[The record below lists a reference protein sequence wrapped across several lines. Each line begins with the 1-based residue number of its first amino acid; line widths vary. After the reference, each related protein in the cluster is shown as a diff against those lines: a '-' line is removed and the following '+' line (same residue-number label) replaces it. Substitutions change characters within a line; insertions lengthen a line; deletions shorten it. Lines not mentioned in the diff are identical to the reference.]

1 MTLLKKTIIVTF
13 VLQSLLILE
22 LGYYLAMHNTTEHF
36 LDVRMRRERLPKV
49 VHASF
54 MQL

>member
-1 MTLLKKTIIVTF
+1 MTLLKKTIIVTLL
-13 VLQSLLILE
+13 LQSLLILE
-22 LGYYLAMHNTTEHF
+22 LGYYLAMHNTTEQF
-36 LDVRMRRERLPKV
+36 LNVKMRRERVPKV